1 MSVRL
6 GTVAALAWLVLIA
19 AAPSEPDGYRMN
31 DYRSPTPASL
41 HGAEVIGT
49 DQACALWHAKSATFV
64 DVLPQAPK
72 PTNLPANTIWR
83 EKPRDDIPG
92 SIWLPDTGYG
102 TLAPAMEAYFA
113 AGLARVSDGR
123 KDSTLV
129 FYCLPDCWMSWNAAK
144 RALALGY
151 SHVDWYPEGTEGW
164 QNAGLPLERR
174 APEPR
179 PAP

>member
-1 MSVRL
+1 MSARL
-6 GTVAALAWLVLIA
+6 VTVSALAWLILIA
-19 AAPSEPDGYRMN
+19 AAPPEPDGYRMN
-31 DYRSPTPASL
+31 NYRSPAPASL
-41 HGAEVIGT
+41 HGAEVIST
-49 DQACALWHAKSATFV
+49 DQARALWEAKSATFI

-72 PTNLPANTIWR
+72 PANLPANTIWR
-83 EKPRDDIPG
+83 EKPHDDIPG

-102 TLAPAMEAYFA
+102 TLAPAMDAYFA
-113 AGLARVSDGR
+113 DGLARVSGGR
-123 KDSTLV
+123 KDWTLV

-164 QNAGLPLERR
+164 KNAGLPLERR